1 MSAQTA
7 VGWATRETEVIL
19 IHPGIEPFVGLG
31 AGGLS
36 LRRTPC
42 RRGERVRGRPDGR
55 WRARHVRS
63 RETRKVLLTLDLRV
77 RLWSV
82 RSQDSAT
89 QISVN
94 LQSQSCL

>member
-31 AGGLS
+31 ARRSLSAEDSVSAGGKTS
-36 LRRTPC
+36 R
-42 RRGERVRGRPDGR
+42 RPDGR